1 MRRMKSLIV
10 SFFNRIFVVSYF
22 IDKYKV
28 IFAFEKKLVPQTYQ
42 RVRAGRQMRS
52 RSKRRRTAGGG
63 TDGGDGDGEEWQT
76 CPVCD
81 AHVDADTADD
91 MRAHIERCLRKVGGR
106 RERERKWKEK
116 V

>member
-1 MRRMKSLIV
+1 M
-10 SFFNRIFVVSYF
+10 
-22 IDKYKV
+22 
-28 IFAFEKKLVPQTYQ
+28 FAFETNPTAPQTYQ

-52 RSKRRRTAGGG
+52 RSKRRRTAARGGDG
-63 TDGGDGDGEEWQT
+63 GGDGDGEEWQT

-81 AHVDADTADD
+81 THVDADTADD

-106 RERERKWKEK
+106 ARARHIQGE